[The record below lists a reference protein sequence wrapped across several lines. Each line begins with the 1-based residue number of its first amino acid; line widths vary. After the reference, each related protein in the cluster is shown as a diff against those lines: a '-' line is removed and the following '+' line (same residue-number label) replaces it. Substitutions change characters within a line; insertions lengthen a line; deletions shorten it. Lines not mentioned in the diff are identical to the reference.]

1 MSADILLDQALA
13 FVRRSFAKSEIAT
26 VELYGGQFSAEE
38 IPQTSYTCPAVF
50 ITVLGWQAPPAGSRI
65 TGRHARQFRL
75 CAFVAFKHA
84 DRVKR
89 MNGALMLA
97 EKLGIVL
104 RQWAPMQEPG
114 NASLA
119 ATIGGLDDEPRC
131 ENLYNRAVDKAG
143 QALFALS
150 WYQCAKPAVPL
161 GPARPAV
168 PYAELPQ
175 LDSVVIEDT
184 VHANQVPAAPA
195 PDEGVPTVTEKIDF
209 VNP

>member
-1 MSADILLDQALA
+1 MSAEILLGLAVA
-13 FVRRSFAKSEIAT
+13 FVRKSFTPQEVKT
-26 VELYGGQFSAEE
+26 VEIYGGQFSAEE
-38 IPQTSYTCPAVF
+38 IPHTSYNCPAVF
-50 ITVLGWQAPPAGSRI
+50 VTVLGWQAPPSGSRI
-65 TGRHARQFRL
+65 TGRHAKQFRL
-75 CAFVAFKHA
+75 CAFVAYSHV

-89 MNGALMLA
+89 MSGALALA
-97 EKLGIVL
+97 EQVGTVL

-161 GPARPAV
+161 GPVRPAV
-168 PYAELPQ
+168 PYPDLYP
-175 LDSVVIEDT
+175 LSDVVIEDT
-184 VHANQVPAAPA
+184 VHANQVPAAAAPNDSVPA
-195 PDEGVPTVTEKIDF
+195 VTEKIDF

>member
-1 MSADILLDQALA
+1 MSAEILIEQALA
-13 FVRRSFAKSEIAT
+13 FVRRSFSKSEVTT

-38 IPQTSYTCPAVF
+38 ISQKSYTCPAVF

-65 TGRHARQFRL
+65 TGRHAKQLRL

-89 MNGALMLA
+89 MSGALVLA

-104 RQWAPMQEPG
+104 RQWTPMTDPG
-114 NASLA
+114 NAALA

-150 WYQCAKPAVPL
+150 WYQCAKPNVPL
-161 GPARPAV
+161 GPTRPGEHYETLPPLTAV
-168 PYAELPQ
+168 A
-175 LDSVVIEDT
+175 IEDE
-184 VHANQVPAAPA
+184 VHVNQTPGVDTL
-195 PDEGVPTVTEKIDF
+195 PDTPITVTEKIDF
-209 VNP
+209 ETP